1 MFKFTYEHFLHMFFL
16 LYVNWWG
23 VMFKV
28 ITDLDAAL
36 YLYDDQYTISSSIT
50 NKYVISPL
58 FVLFPQA

>member
-1 MFKFTYEHFLHMFFL
+1 
-16 LYVNWWG
+16 
-23 VMFKV
+23 MFKV